1 MGRGD
6 GPDRRVQPGYRPVPP
21 RVNRGPRPGEGPSQL
36 SQPGGP
42 GGFSN
47 EVAVFV
53 DFENIRY
60 STINSYGREP
70 DPIAWRDKA
79 LKYGLMGV
87 ARAYADFDQHPVQV
101 RMRLDVAGFEA
112 QHYPAKRSTDA
123 SGREKIESRSDLN
136 FAIDIINTAL
146 TRPDIQTFLLFTG
159 DKDFIRLVTSLR
171 NRLGKRIIICGVPG
185 SVSPDLVAAAG
196 EEDPLQIAQS
206 AEVDADVIR
215 AIAAYI
221 DQLHDGFVP
230 TQSHM
235 SRTLWRFLD
244 RMILPSEHIEAK
256 VMEFLRKGVLT
267 KRPTIN
273 GQGQELVTTELNISH
288 PLVQETLGIS
298 PLPPDYETEAEYDEY
313 SEAAPEPTSAS
324 YGKDAYRAGP
334 QYANQYDDDP
344 RPLLAD
350 QTGRDGSQPANG
362 YGEASAY
369 TDDDDYGDDDYD
381 EEEDEASEADPA
393 GSSGYATSDGQTS
406 REGGTDQHHEHG
418 HDFRDLDER
427 AGAQADK

>member
-1 MGRGD
+1 M
-6 GPDRRVQPGYRPVPP
+6 PQ
-21 RVNRGPRPGEGPSQL
+21 RVNRGSRPGEGPGPA

-42 GGFSN
+42 AGFSN

-112 QHYPAKRSTDA
+112 QHYPAKRSTDS

-244 RMILPSEHIEAK
+244 RMVLPSEHIEAK

-288 PLVQETLGIS
+288 PLVQETLGIA
-298 PLPPDYETEAEYDEY
+298 PLAPDYGHDTDYEEYVENEAGEY
-313 SEAAPEPTSAS
+313 PEVSA
-324 YGKDAYRAGP
+324 YGQDAYRAGP
-334 QYANQYDDDP
+334 QYASQYDEPARPNNGQAASEDEPASDGHREPARFVDD
-344 RPLLAD
+344 D
-350 QTGRDGSQPANG
+350 E
-362 YGEASAY
+362 YGE
-369 TDDDDYGDDDYD
+369 DDYD
-381 EEEDEASEADPA
+381 EEEDEGSDPVRQSPAYAAS
-393 GSSGYATSDGQTS
+393 G
-406 REGGTDQHHEHG
+406 DQHPHQQNHADGHPGNHG
-418 HDFRDLDER
+418 DT
-427 AGAQADK
+427 

>member
-1 MGRGD
+1 M
-6 GPDRRVQPGYRPVPP
+6 
-21 RVNRGPRPGEGPSQL
+21 S
-36 SQPGGP
+36 SQPGAGP
-42 GGFSN
+42 SGYSN

-70 DPIAWRDKA
+70 DPLAWRDKA

-101 RMRLDVAGFEA
+101 RLRLDVAGFEA
-112 QHYPAKRSTDA
+112 QHYPAKRSTDS

-288 PLVQETLGIS
+288 PLVQQTLGIR
-298 PLPPDYETEAEYDEY
+298 PLAPDYGPEAEYDEY
-313 SEAAPEPTSAS
+313 AEPQPDGYPEDA
-324 YGKDAYRAGP
+324 YDGQDAYRAGT
-334 QYANQYDDDP
+334 QYANQYGEPQRPDAEPASVDDEAAPSAFAEAPGYAADARYDDD
-344 RPLLAD
+344 
-350 QTGRDGSQPANG
+350 DGD
-362 YGEASAY
+362 
-369 TDDDDYGDDDYD
+369 DDDDYDDD
-381 EEEDEASEADPA
+381 EVEPADGKP
-393 GSSGYATSDGQTS
+393 GETSYAAQD
-406 REGGTDQHHEHG
+406 DQHQPPA
-418 HDFRDLDER
+418 DLRVGNEIR
-427 AGAQADK
+427 